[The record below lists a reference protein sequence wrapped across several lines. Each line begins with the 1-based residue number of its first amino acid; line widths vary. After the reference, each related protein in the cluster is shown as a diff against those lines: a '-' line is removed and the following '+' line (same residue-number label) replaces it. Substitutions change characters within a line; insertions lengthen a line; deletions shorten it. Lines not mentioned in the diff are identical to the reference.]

1 MQIRTYIVII
11 SHPNSITLRNKNCLN
26 VDILSSADVMI
37 SSRGAT
43 GILLALVVVA
53 ADAASLHPNFPNQR
67 GRVRRSLPEDG
78 EAQPWFS
85 FSGTHVA
92 GMMDSTLFFAKD
104 HGMAKDHR

>member
-1 MQIRTYIVII
+1 MII

-43 GILLALVVVA
+43 GVLLALVVAA
-53 ADAASLHPNFPNQR
+53 ADAASLNSNFPNQR
-67 GRVRRSLPEDG
+67 GRFRRSLPEEEDG

>member
-1 MQIRTYIVII
+1 MFKTI
-11 SHPNSITLRNKNCLN
+11 P
-26 VDILSSADVMI
+26 ILMVLVSSADVMI

-53 ADAASLHPNFPNQR
+53 ADTASLHSNFPNQR
-67 GRVRRSLPEDG
+67 GRFRRSLVEEEDG

>member
-1 MQIRTYIVII
+1 MVFKTI
-11 SHPNSITLRNKNCLN
+11 P
-26 VDILSSADVMI
+26 ILMVLVSSADVMI

-53 ADAASLHPNFPNQR
+53 ADTASLHSNFPNQR
-67 GRVRRSLPEDG
+67 GRFRRSLVEEEDG

-104 HGMAKDHR
+104 QGMVKDHR